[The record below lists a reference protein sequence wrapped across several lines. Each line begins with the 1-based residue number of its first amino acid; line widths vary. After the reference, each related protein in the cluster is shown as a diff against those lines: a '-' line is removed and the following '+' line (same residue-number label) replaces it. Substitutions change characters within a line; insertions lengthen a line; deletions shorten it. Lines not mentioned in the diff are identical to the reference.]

1 MGELKTKTLDEIYEE
16 LKADVQSRTGLALN
30 DGGDMAIRLRAFAYQ
45 VFSLTVQQEYVRRQ
59 MFPQTAEGEHLDYHA
74 QMRGL
79 ERKSA
84 VKARGK
90 LRFSIDEAAGSDITI
105 SAGTSCMTA
114 AGTEFVTTQ
123 DAVITAGKL
132 YCEAGAE
139 AKEAGSQGNVP
150 AGSVCYMMLAPKG
163 VAACT
168 NPEAFSGG
176 ADAENDAS
184 LRERVISAYRTL
196 PNGANKAYYE
206 KTALSCDGVAKAV
219 VLPKNRGRGTVDV
232 IISSDGG
239 VPSAQL
245 VQAVADRLEADREIC
260 VDIDVSAPESISVDV
275 SAQVLSAAGYTFG
288 EVSERVKSAVRA
300 YFSGRLLSEDLLA
313 AAVANVIYSVEGV
326 KNYKLASPAADV
338 PADADELPVLGTL
351 TITEMEA

>member
-1 MGELKTKTLDEIYEE
+1 MKTLDEIYEE
-16 LKADVQSRTGLALN
+16 LKGDVQSRTGLALN

-45 VFSLTVQQEYVRRQ
+45 IFSLTVQQEYVRRQ

-84 VKARGK
+84 VRAKGK
-90 LRFSIDEAAGSDITI
+90 LRFSIDEAVGNDLAVA
-105 SAGTSCMTA
+105 AGTSCMTA

-123 DAVITAGKL
+123 DTVIAAGEL
-132 YCEAGAE
+132 FCETGAE

-163 VAACT
+163 VASCT
-168 NPEAFSGG
+168 NPAAFSGG
-176 ADAENDAS
+176 ADAEDDAS

-196 PNGANKAYYE
+196 PNGANRAYYE
-206 KTALSCDGVAKAV
+206 KTALSCDGVAGVV

-232 IISSDGG
+232 IISSGSG
-239 VPSAQL
+239 MPSDEL
-245 VQAVADRLEADREIC
+245 VQAVADRLDADREIC
-260 VDIDVSAPESISVDV
+260 VDIDVSAPESITVDV
-275 SAQVLSAAGYTFG
+275 SVQVLPAAGYTFG
-288 EVSERVKSAVRA
+288 DVSARVGAAVRE
-300 YFSGRLLSEDLLA
+300 YFSGGLLGEDLLA

-326 KNYKLASPAADV
+326 KNYKLVSPADDV
-338 PADADELPVLGTL
+338 PAGAGGLPVLGTL
-351 TITEMEA
+351 TVTEMEA